1 MLQAIRDK
9 VTGWIAYGIIFLI
22 SIPFALWGINSYLGG
37 GEVPPAAVVNGEEV
51 TLQELDQAY
60 ANYRQRLA
68 QLFGGRIPESLGD
81 ESMLRQQVLEQLI
94 EETALRQYVEKSG
107 YRVGDEALS
116 RMIREMPAFQTDGN
130 FDSGMYQAQLRSL
143 GQSPVGFEERL
154 RISRAVQQFAEGVTS
169 SAFMLPLE
177 RKRYVSL
184 RNQSRKIRTLVHST
198 DPSSIQI
205 DDDEIEQYYLANGER
220 FRTPEQV
227 RIDYIEVSLED
238 VKQAVGV
245 DADSLR
251 ARYEDNIETYSS
263 PEIRSASHI
272 LLQADEDNDAAVRA
286 RIEEL
291 RQRIVAGESFAD
303 LAREFSEDPGSA
315 EDGGDLGEI
324 EPGVMVEAFEDAL
337 NALEVGQLSEPVR
350 TAFGWH
356 LIKLH
361 KVRGGEVKSFESVR
375 EQLEDEI
382 RSEQAESEIFD
393 LVENLANLVY
403 EQPES
408 LLPAS
413 EQLGLEVRTSDWF
426 DRFSGTGIAAE
437 QKIRSSAFS
446 EEVLQ
451 QELNSDAIELD
462 GGRVVFLRVNQVR
475 PPAQRPLEEVRD
487 QIRAELIGNRIRQRN
502 QQAGIS
508 ALEALNAGTGSLDA
522 LAAEW
527 PSSIEDK
534 GFVKRDQ
541 SEIDPSVLNKAFA
554 MPKPESGPVHAGL
567 SLANGDY
574 IIIELSAVVS
584 NDAEADPEALDQ
596 LAASAAEAEF
606 QAIMKLLT
614 SRADVVLTPPDE
626 LDY

>member
-68 QLFGGRIPESLGD
+68 QLFGGRIPDSLGD

-116 RMIREMPAFQTDGN
+116 RMIREMPAFQTDGS

-154 RISRAVQQFAEGVTS
+154 RISRAVQQFAEGVKS

-426 DRFSGTGIAAE
+426 DRFNGTGIAVE
-437 QKIRSSAFS
+437 PKIRSSAFS
-446 EEVLQ
+446 EEVLK
-451 QELNSDAIELD
+451 QELNSDALELD

-487 QIRAELIGNRIRQRN
+487 QIRAELIGNRVRQRN

-527 PSSIEDK
+527 PSSIEDR

-574 IIIELSAVVS
+574 IIIELLAVVS

-614 SRADVVLTPPDE
+614 SRSDVVLTPPDE